1 MKFKITKNGT
11 NHRGQI
17 KMAGDVVEETDRNH
31 IGGLQCAGAVVAT
44 DADVAPKKPAK
55 KKAVAEK

>member
-1 MKFKITKNGT
+1 
-11 NHRGQI
+11 
-17 KMAGDVVEETDRNH
+17 MAGDIVEETDRNH